1 MKLTS
6 KKSTSLKIHFQITK
20 FSNFQIIKII
30 MLATQWLDNV
40 RAIMN
45 AIEQTQMENIR
56 KAAEAMADSIEW
68 GRWVH
73 TFGCG
78 HATLP
83 IEEMYPRIGG
93 FVGFHPIIELP
104 LSFFTHITGEM
115 GVHQFVFLERVE
127 GYGVEIMKGYNFD
140 ERDTMWLFSH
150 SGINNVNI
158 DVAIEAK
165 KKGMKVI
172 AFGSAAAAKGKQTRH
187 TSGKTIFD
195 IADVVVDTC
204 APVEDASV
212 PLKNHRDKI
221 GPVSTMAFVTC
232 VWMTVTTV
240 AEILADRGV
249 KLYIHPSHNVPGDT
263 TAKERLDEALAEY
276 KRRIAGV

>member
-1 MKLTS
+1 
-6 KKSTSLKIHFQITK
+6 
-20 FSNFQIIKII
+20 
-30 MLATQWLDNV
+30 MLAKQWLNNTRDV
-40 RAIMN
+40 MTR
-45 AIEQTQMENIR
+45 IEETQMENIR
-56 KAAEAMADSIEW
+56 KVAEVMADSIQA

-78 HATLP
+78 HATIP

-104 LSFFTHITGEM
+104 LTFFTRITGEM
-115 GVHQFVFLERVE
+115 GVHQFLFLERVE

-140 ERDTMWLFSH
+140 SRDTMWLFSH

-158 DVAIEAK
+158 DIAIESRK
-165 KKGMKVI
+165 RGMKVI
-172 AFGSAAAAKGKQTRH
+172 AFGSAAEARGKKSRH
-187 TSGKTIFD
+187 SSGKTIFEV
-195 IADVVVDTC
+195 ADLVVDTC
-204 APVEDASV
+204 APIGDSSV
-212 PLKNHRDKI
+212 PLKNHRDKV

-249 KLYIHPSHNVPGDT
+249 KLFIHPSHNVAEDT
-263 TAKERLDEALAEY
+263 TAKQRVEEALAEY
-276 KRRIAGV
+276 KRRVAGV